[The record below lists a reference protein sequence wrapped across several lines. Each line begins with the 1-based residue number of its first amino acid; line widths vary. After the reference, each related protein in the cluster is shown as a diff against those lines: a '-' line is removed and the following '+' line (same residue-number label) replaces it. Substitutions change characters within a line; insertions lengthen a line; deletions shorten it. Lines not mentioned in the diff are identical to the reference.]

1 MKAFIIAG
9 VSSGTGKTSI
19 SIGITKA
26 LTDNGLKVQTFKVGP
41 DYLDPTW
48 LKAASKNECYNL
60 DVFMTSEEYVKEL
73 FYEKTKNVDVALI
86 EGVMGL
92 YDGADSRSIY
102 GSTAHISKL
111 LSLPVI
117 LVVDAG
123 GLSNSIAAIVKGYQN
138 LENIWIVGIIAN
150 FCGSEYHAKLL
161 QETLNFYGLP
171 SLIGYL
177 KKNQLPK
184 LPQRHLGIYAY
195 HLNEENQEILNQ
207 LGSSIRESIDINH
220 LLSLPEIETKQNTKK
235 ISLNLLPKKHILI
248 AYDDAFYFY
257 YPDNLYYLKELGFKV
272 LEFSPLKDQT
282 ITKQIDMLYIGGG
295 YPELYA
301 ETLEKNH
308 LTKESIYKF
317 YQQNGYIY
325 AECGG
330 LMYLSKFL
338 EAEDQKYAMVGI
350 FNFST
355 RMLKNRKV
363 LGYRII
369 KLKEDCFIGNKE
381 MELKGHEFHYSEI
394 VRQEE
399 SYNTIYQVYNRKR
412 DFIHLEG
419 YQNHHVIASYIHL
432 HFYSNSECFKNF
444 ITQTMEVQK

>member
-26 LTDNGLKVQTFKVGP
+26 LTDNGWNVQTFKVGP

-48 LKAASKNECYNL
+48 LKAASKKECYNL
-60 DVFMTSEEYVKEL
+60 DVFMTSEDYVKEL
-73 FYEKTKNVDVALI
+73 FYEQTKNADVVLI

-123 GLSNSIAAIVKGYQN
+123 GLSNSIAAIVKGYHD
-138 LENIWIVGIIAN
+138 LENIWIVGVIAN

-161 QETLNFYGLP
+161 DEALNYYRLP

-184 LPQRHLGIYAY
+184 LPERHLGIYAY
-195 HLNEENQEILNQ
+195 HLNKENEEILIQLGNSIRENIDLNQ
-207 LGSSIRESIDINH
+207 LI
-220 LLSLPEIETKQNTKK
+220 SLPEIETKQNTKK
-235 ISLNLLPKKHILI
+235 IFLNLLPKKHILI

-282 ITKQIDMLYIGGG
+282 ISKQIDMLYIGGG

-301 ETLEKNH
+301 ETLEKNYK
-308 LTKESIYKF
+308 TKSSIYEF
-317 YQQNGYIY
+317 YNQNGYIY

-330 LMYLSKFL
+330 LMYLSQYL
-338 EAEDQKYAMVGI
+338 ETDNQKHTMVGI

-355 RMLKNRKV
+355 RMLKSRKT
-363 LGYRII
+363 LGYRVI
-369 KLKEDCFIGNKE
+369 KLKEDCFIGNKD
-381 MELKGHEFHYSEI
+381 MELRGHEFHYSEMI
-394 VRQEE
+394 HIPK
-399 SYNTIYQVYNRKR
+399 SIHTIYEVYNRKK
-412 DFIHLEG
+412 DYIHNEG
-419 YQNHHVIASYIHL
+419 FKINNVIASYIHL

-444 ITQTMEVQK
+444 FKQTMEVQ

>member
-92 YDGADSRSIY
+92 YDSADSRSIY

-117 LVVDAG
+117 LVVDVG

-138 LENIWIVGIIAN
+138 LENIWIVGVIAN

-195 HLNEENQEILNQ
+195 HLNQENQEILNQ

-248 AYDDAFYFY
+248 AYDEAFYFY

-308 LTKESIYKF
+308 LTRESIYKF

-412 DFIHLEG
+412 DFINLEG